1 MGFKKIQQGVEEIFI
16 IVVQEPSGKVKEKW
30 TIMKSDFYKVIR
42 MLNEKYGL
50 NVFKKKDDR
59 DLDWAM

>member
-1 MGFKKIQQGVEEIFI
+1 MGFRKIQQGIEEIFI
-16 IVVQEPSGKVKEKW
+16 IVIQDQNGKEKEKW
-30 TIMKSDFYKVIR
+30 TVMKSDFYKVVR
-42 MLNEKYGL
+42 LLSEKYGL

>member
-1 MGFKKIQQGVEEIFI
+1 MGFRKIQQGVEEIFI
-16 IVVQEPSGKVKEKW
+16 IVIQDQNGKEKEKW
-30 TIMKSDFYKVIR
+30 TVMKSDFYKVVR
-42 MLNEKYGL
+42 LLSEKYGL